1 MISCQLSMDKE
12 MDSQKKWEK
21 WAASLHGEELDPFDF
36 QETDEDKRIIRSL
49 NKLHQAREHVAQVQ
63 QLNTAIHAWDK
74 LKKRIDRKSRNFRIW
89 FNYAAVAVISIL
101 ATGLCAY
108 FMDGQLSGN
117 QYASVSCPKG
127 QITNVTL
134 FDGTNIWLNSG
145 STLKYPKTFN
155 EKEREVYLDGEALF
169 EVARNQDKLFLVHTT
184 DADIK
189 VHGTVFDVKAYRE
202 MTNVETVLIEGC
214 VEFVT
219 GDKSVFMK
227 PGEKLKLN
235 PASEKVTISK
245 VNTDD
250 YTAWKGGKI
259 YFNNETLANLTIQLE
274 RWYEV
279 KFRFGSEDV
288 KNFRFSGVIN
298 KDKSLDYTLNIIQ
311 SINKVEFK
319 KDKEEV
325 LIQEIK

>member
-1 MISCQLSMDKE
+1 MNKE
-12 MDSQKKWEK
+12 MDSQEKWEQ
-21 WAASLHGEELDPFDF
+21 WAASLHGEDLNSFDF
-36 QETDEDKRIIRSL
+36 QETDEDKKTIHSL
-49 NKLHQAREHVAQVQ
+49 KKLHQVREQVAQVQ
-63 QLNTAIHAWDK
+63 QLQPELLAWDK
-74 LKKRIDRKSRNFRIW
+74 LKNRIDRKSRNFRLW
-89 FNYAAVAVISIL
+89 LNYAAVAVISIL
-101 ATGLCAY
+101 ATGLGAY
-108 FMDGQLSGN
+108 FMGSQFPGD
-117 QYASVSCPKG
+117 QYAAVSCPKG

-155 EKEREVYLDGEALF
+155 EKEREVYLEGEALF
-169 EVARNQDKLFLVHTT
+169 EVAKNKKKLFVVHTA

-202 MTNVETVLIEGC
+202 MTNVETVLIEGS
-214 VEFVT
+214 VEFVS

-235 PASEKVTISK
+235 PASDKVTVLE
-245 VNTDD
+245 VNTTD

-259 YFNNETLANLTIQLE
+259 YFNNETLENLTIQLE

-279 KFRFGSEDV
+279 KFRFGSEGV

-311 SINKVEFK
+311 SINKVEFE

>member
-1 MISCQLSMDKE
+1 
-12 MDSQKKWEK
+12 MDSQKKWEQ
-21 WAASLHGEELDPFDF
+21 WAASLHGEELNSFDF
-36 QETDEDKRIIRSL
+36 QETDEDKKMIHSL
-49 NKLHQAREHVAQVQ
+49 KKLHQAREQVAQVQ
-63 QLNTAIHAWDK
+63 RLQPAVHAWDK
-74 LKKRIDRKSRNFRIW
+74 LKNRIDRKNRNFKVW
-89 FNYAAVAVISIL
+89 FNYAAVAVVSIL
-101 ATGLCAY
+101 ATGLGAY
-108 FMDGQLSGN
+108 FMGGQFSGD

-145 STLKYPKTFN
+145 STLKYRKAFN
-155 EKEREVYLDGEALF
+155 EKDREVYLDGEALF
-169 EVARNQDKLFLVHTT
+169 EVAKNQEKLFVVHTT

-202 MTNVETVLIEGC
+202 MPNVETVLIEGS
-214 VEFVT
+214 VEFVS
-219 GDKSVFMK
+219 GEKSVFMN
-227 PGEKLKLN
+227 PGEKLKLD
-235 PASEKVTISK
+235 PASEKVTVST
-245 VNTDD
+245 VNTTD

-259 YFNNETLANLTIQLE
+259 YFNDETLANLAIQLE

-279 KFRFGSEDV
+279 RFRFGSENV